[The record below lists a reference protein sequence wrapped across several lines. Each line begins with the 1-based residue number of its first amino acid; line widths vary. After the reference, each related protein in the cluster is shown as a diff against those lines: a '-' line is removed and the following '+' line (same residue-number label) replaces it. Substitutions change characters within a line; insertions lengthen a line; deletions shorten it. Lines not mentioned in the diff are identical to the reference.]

1 MNLFIAR
8 SLVWLKTQQDKVNTL
23 KELGINIEPLNDN
36 VCNLIEEGIVLLL
49 CGNDDTAADSC
60 LSDIQWWL
68 KPSDKPKK
76 IVRLNFTPPHQED
89 LDVTGVSD
97 FVKFLID
104 TYHKK

>member
-8 SLVWLKTQQDKVNTL
+8 ALVRLKTQQDKVNTL
-23 KELGINIEPLNDN
+23 KEIGINIEPLNDN

-76 IVRLNFTPPHQED
+76 IVRLNFTPPQED

-97 FVKFLID
+97 FVKFLIH

>member
-8 SLVWLKTQQDKVNTL
+8 ALVRLKTQQDKVNTL

-36 VCNLIEEGIVLLL
+36 ICDLIAEGIVLLL
-49 CGNDDTAADSC
+49 CGDDDTAFDSC

-76 IVRLNFTPPHQED
+76 IVRLNFTPPQED